1 MCSSREDKE
10 IYPNLESTDKRSRT
24 LGFSR
29 RLPMSS
35 SNGTSTGK
43 GSKNTKVKSRI
54 TNTNYLEVK
63 AMLEK
68 GFILKVC
75 HSREEFLSSFLLISK
90 KWWREK
96 TSHKFEG
103 SESIHSL

>member
-1 MCSSREDKE
+1 MFQTKNFKMCSSRENKE

-43 GSKNTKVKSRI
+43 DSKNTKVKSRI
-54 TNTNYLEVK
+54 TNTNISGS
-63 AMLEK
+63 K
-68 GFILKVC
+68 GNAGKRLHFKSLSLK
-75 HSREEFLSSFLLISK
+75 RGIFEQLSSDQQK
-90 KWWREK
+90 MVERKN
-96 TSHKFEG
+96 
-103 SESIHSL
+103 